1 MLNHWVPIEGMS
13 VKRPYQRLSR
23 DVIYNIL
30 SVYPFLLV
38 RRKGL
43 NRKKSLIMLFINLTN
58 SIELQ
63 NKDTPFSLNLSFICI
78 KNYCLFKR
86 FLIQILYHGFA
97 KIAYPKKGLPSV
109 YLKLHFFCLFTLLW
123 SQRKNFIFHHP
134 ISIHCAGHVDD
145 TLNFALYSKNIWLT
159 LHNISYFNFTFG
171 NRFWFNY
178 NVHCGVHIFGEHEK
192 LIYHVF

>member
-1 MLNHWVPIEGMS
+1 MLNHWVPIGGVS
-13 VKRPYQRLSR
+13 VKRPYQRFSR

-43 NRKKSLIMLFINLTN
+43 NRKKSLFINLTN
-58 SIELQ
+58 SIDLQ

-109 YLKLHFFCLFTLLW
+109 YLKLHFFLFI
-123 SQRKNFIFHHP
+123 NFIMVSTKKNYFSSSH
-134 ISIHCAGHVDD
+134 
-145 TLNFALYSKNIWLT
+145 LYSLCGTRRRYTQFRALFKKYMI
-159 LHNISYFNFTFG
+159 NFTQYF
-171 NRFWFNY
+171 
-178 NVHCGVHIFGEHEK
+178 IF
-192 LIYHVF
+192 

>member
-1 MLNHWVPIEGMS
+1 MS

-23 DVIYNIL
+23 DAIYNIL

-58 SIELQ
+58 SIDLQ

-109 YLKLHFFCLFTLLW
+109 YLKLHFFLFIYFIMVSTYG
-123 SQRKNFIFHHP
+123 KNFYFSSSH
-134 ISIHCAGHVDD
+134 
-145 TLNFALYSKNIWLT
+145 LYSLRGTRRRYTQFRALFKKYMI
-159 LHNISYFNFTFG
+159 NFTQYF
-171 NRFWFNY
+171 
-178 NVHCGVHIFGEHEK
+178 IF
-192 LIYHVF
+192 